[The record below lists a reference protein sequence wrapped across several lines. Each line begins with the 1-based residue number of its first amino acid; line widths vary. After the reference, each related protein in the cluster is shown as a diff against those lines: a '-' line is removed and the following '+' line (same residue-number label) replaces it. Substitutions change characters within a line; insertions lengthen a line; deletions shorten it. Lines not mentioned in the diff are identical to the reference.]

1 MMTRETILTKFLPI
15 YLAMLLAAC
24 GTSMASAAPLQFV
37 EQRAGISHTLLVD
50 NLKKDAKGVPSFD
63 YTYTQQSGSCKYVLS
78 GKAVAGHEEVDGK
91 LELEIYNP
99 QGPGGEQA
107 PSIMTFYAGEDNFTL
122 PVKDVLK
129 PRSVTYQKLLNAAA
143 RAKSCDKKAD
153 RIEIVFTKPA
163 R

>member
-1 MMTRETILTKFLPI
+1 MTREPILTKFLPI
-15 YLAMLLAAC
+15 SLALLLAAC
-24 GTSMASAAPLQFV
+24 GASIASAAPLQFV
-37 EQRAGISHTLLVD
+37 EQRGAISHTLLVD

-78 GKAVAGHEEVDGK
+78 GKAVAGHEEVGGK
-91 LELEIYNP
+91 IELEIYNP
-99 QGPGGEQA
+99 EGPNGKQA
-107 PSIMTFYAGEDNFTL
+107 PAIMTFYAGEDNFTL

-129 PRSVTYQKLLNAAA
+129 PRSVTYLKLLDAAA

-153 RIEIVFTKPA
+153 RIEIVFTKTA